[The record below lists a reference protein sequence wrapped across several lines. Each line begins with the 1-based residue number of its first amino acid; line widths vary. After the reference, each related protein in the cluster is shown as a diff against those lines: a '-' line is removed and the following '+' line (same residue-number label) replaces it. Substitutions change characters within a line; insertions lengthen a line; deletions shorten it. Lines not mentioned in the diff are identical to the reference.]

1 MGLGRVYQNLVEKDI
16 DFFLGHVVQ
25 VHLNESDSPRG
36 GESSVSSQAIKV
48 KPLDSSLPTMS
59 QIVSAVPLIR
69 GISDSITK
77 GDLVL
82 MTLIYESFYYIG
94 PLNSFNTPNVGSNPT
109 WSKRRDALGSNDYD
123 IESSIGYGS
132 AYPVSN
138 VPKLQKNR
146 NVVLDGLPNDYY
158 HNSKHTDLSLEGRH
172 GNSIRLGSRDIFP
185 ILNLHNTNIPVG
197 TENPM
202 VGSLLSFM
210 SNGSIEQNLG
220 FFRLSTDSSVTLP
233 NTTAINP
240 NFQIN
245 KGNSKLLNNIEPTE
259 GLDTFYNFSQEIP
272 EQETKTEFDQILI
285 TSDRLIFNSRSNV
298 GDISISSGRN
308 INLGAAVNFTL
319 NNQGQSVINSGN
331 IYLGE
336 KARDKKEPMVLGDEL
351 RALLLKFAEI
361 LQDSRALVQGVPI
374 PLYDRESGSPMF
386 SRIQSLITELTPQPD
401 GERPNSDTGVY
412 KESVTKFLSKKHFI
426 ETNTDRS
433 NNNEG

>member
-1 MGLGRVYQNLVEKDI
+1 MATE
-16 DFFLGHVVQ
+16 FFLGQ
-25 VHLNESDSPRG
+25 VTQVFLKSDDG
-36 GESSVSSQAIKV
+36 NVTKAVSSQQIDIQSLDSILPTTG
-48 KPLDSSLPTMS
+48 KPL
-59 QIVSAVPLIR
+59 SASPLIR

-82 MTLIYESFYYIG
+82 FTILTDGQIYYIG
-94 PLNSFNTPNVGSNPT
+94 PINSFNNPNNSSNPVFT
-109 WSKRRDALGSNDYD
+109 SNRTNRGFSNLE
-123 IESSIGYGS
+123 ILSSNGYG
-132 AYPVSN
+132 AGYPHVN
-138 VPKLQKNR
+138 QPKLIKQR
-146 NVVLDGLPNDYY
+146 SVDLDNLKTEDVYNTA
-158 HNSKHTDLSLEGRH
+158 KFTDMLFEGRH
-172 GNSIRLGSRDIFP
+172 GNSIRIGSRSTNPSLIISNGNTLP
-185 ILNLHNTNIPVG
+185 IET
-197 TENPM
+197 PM
-202 VGSLLSFM
+202 EGSVIGML
-210 SNGSIEQNLG
+210 SNGSIEQNFFSDKIG
-220 FFRLSTDSSVTLP
+220 REKDIQFFRVSTDSIFE
-233 NTTAINP
+233 NINP
-240 NFQIN
+240 RYQIGI
-245 KGNSKLLNNIEPTE
+245 GNSVLGSGNTDIES
-259 GLDTFYNFSQEIP
+259 LDTIYKFSEDTDDDVEILL
-272 EQETKTEFDQILI
+272 DQILI

-374 PLYDRESGSPMF
+374 PLYNKESGTPMF
-386 SRIQSLITELTPQPD
+386 NRIQALITELTPQPE

-412 KESVTKFLSKKHFI
+412 KESITKFLSKKHFI